1 VAPKAALVLSGD
13 VTANTVE
20 CVSHGFTAGDRVTCY
35 PVLAGSLPAGL
46 STGVVYY
53 VIATGL
59 ATGFATTASG
69 AVLRPHL
76 PWMQLMASVT
86 DCLLGWPRDFL
97 KCTMQAPL
105 ASNEALDLGTI

>member
-1 VAPKAALVLSGD
+1 LINAALAVNIANRAAFTDIRASIKAGFANGFAKGFASGF
-13 VTANTVE
+13 AK
-20 CVSHGFTAGDRVTCY
+20 
-35 PVLAGSLPAGL
+35 
-46 STGVVYY
+46 
-53 VIATGL
+53 GL
-59 ATGFATTASG
+59 AIGLAMGLTASG

>member
-1 VAPKAALVLSGD
+1 LINAALAVNMANRAALTDIRASIKAGFANGFAKGFASGF
-13 VTANTVE
+13 AK
-20 CVSHGFTAGDRVTCY
+20 GFA
-35 PVLAGSLPAGL
+35 AGL
-46 STGVVYY
+46 AIGLT
-53 VIATGL
+53 AGL
-59 ATGFATTASG
+59 ATGFAMTASG